1 MTVMPRKRGLP
12 NDATKKRQGRA
23 QRAPRR
29 SALWTWIPVAVV
41 LGLGIYGVS
50 QTSNIR
56 YREQDL
62 GVVDFSS
69 LDAKQKQTALEAA
82 NRARCT
88 CGCGLGLAECVVTDM
103 TCPLRAGNIT
113 RIKSMV
119 DAARGS
125 RPAS

>member
-1 MTVMPRKRGLP
+1 MPRKRGLP

-41 LGLGIYGVS
+41 LGLGVYG
-50 QTSNIR
+50 
-56 YREQDL
+56 
-62 GVVDFSS
+62 
-69 LDAKQKQTALEAA
+69 DAKQKQTALEAA

-103 TCPLRAGNIT
+103 TCPLREGNIT